1 MRRAGILCHLTSLPS
16 QRIGQDS
23 ADFLSILAKHNIS
36 VWQMLPVSP
45 PDKHGSPYA
54 SPSAFAIWDAFDNKE
69 LRNHTSIEQING
81 VIETINYWV
90 EDWALYSVL
99 KTKNNGAPWYDWPQ
113 PYKERDES
121 AIADFSKQYQQE
133 IDEIKHNQAHLM
145 VSWESFRK
153 EALENQVSL
162 FGDLP
167 FFVAHDSVDVW
178 ANQKLFLLNS
188 DGGPID
194 VAGVPPDYFSKTG
207 QRWGTV
213 LYNWP
218 AHKQQG
224 FAWWKARMKRM
235 FDLFDLV
242 RIDHFRALEAAWAI
256 PFEDETAEHGVWQDG
271 PADELL
277 NILVDVAPKGGL
289 VAEDLGIIP
298 PSVVAMRKRYSIPG
312 MAVLHFAGGEKDNP
326 HNLENHKQDMVVY
339 TGTHDNDTT
348 VGWGKIPVRELM
360 KTALSSK
367 AELAIIPLQDVMGLG
382 QEARMNTPGTE
393 FGNWSWQ
400 FHWHELQEDSMD
412 WLNDNVI
419 DTGRSPFS
427 TD

>member
-1 MRRAGILCHLTSLPS
+1 
-16 QRIGQDS
+16 
-23 ADFLSILAKHNIS
+23 
-36 VWQMLPVSP
+36 
-45 PDKHGSPYA
+45 
-54 SPSAFAIWDAFDNKE
+54 
-69 LRNHTSIEQING
+69 
-81 VIETINYWV
+81 
-90 EDWALYSVL
+90 
-99 KTKNNGAPWYDWPQ
+99 
-113 PYKERDES
+113 
-121 AIADFSKQYQQE
+121 
-133 IDEIKHNQAHLM
+133 
-145 VSWESFRK
+145 
-153 EALENQVSL
+153 
-162 FGDLP
+162 
-167 FFVAHDSVDVW
+167 
-178 ANQKLFLLNS
+178 
-188 DGGPID
+188 
-194 VAGVPPDYFSKTG
+194 
-207 QRWGTV
+207 
-213 LYNWP
+213 
-218 AHKQQG
+218 
-224 FAWWKARMKRM
+224 M

-339 TGTHDNDTT
+339 TGTHDNETT